1 MNMYEVLLKLI
12 LVYRRPLSAC
22 GCSSASNGCIMG
34 AHAMLRRL
42 LFRLACYSVTCT
54 GHVSKNLLIFVVELM
69 RAYILIGKKE

>member
-1 MNMYEVLLKLI
+1 
-12 LVYRRPLSAC
+12 
-22 GCSSASNGCIMG
+22 MG

-69 RAYILIGKKE
+69 RAYILHWQKGVIHVR